1 MKPLSVVVAQRN
13 SQTSDSLSRSLNNH
27 FRVITKAADLDAL
40 LRAIPTQTA
49 DAAIVDLELLGLK
62 EIQQIHSKF
71 PGVTIVCT
79 HRLPDEKMWTQALSV
94 GASDCCYSSD
104 VRAIVQAACSIRPM
118 TRAHAA

>member
-13 SQTSDSLSRSLNNH
+13 GQTLEFLSKSLNSH
-27 FRVITKAADLDAL
+27 FRVITKAAGLDDIL
-40 LRAIPTQTA
+40 QAIPSQTA

-62 EIQQIHSKF
+62 DVQQIHNKF

-79 HRLPDEKMWTQALSV
+79 HRLPDEKMWTLALSA

-104 VRAIVQAACSIRPM
+104 VRAIVQAASSLRPM

>member
-13 SQTSDSLSRSLNNH
+13 GQTLDFLSKSLNNH
-27 FRVITKAADLDAL
+27 FRVITKAAGLDDIL
-40 LRAIPTQTA
+40 QAIPSQTA

-62 EIQQIHSKF
+62 EVQQIHNQF

-79 HRLPDEKMWTQALSV
+79 HRLPDEKMWTLALSA

-104 VRAIVQAACSIRPM
+104 VRAIVQAASSIRPM